1 MRLPLRGG
9 AGNGRDPWGV
19 ELFEDGFVYDLCFL
33 SMDFFLPK
41 RKQIYLIKSF

>member
-9 AGNGRDPWGV
+9 AGNGRDPGGV

-33 SMDFFLPK
+33 SMDFFLTEK
-41 RKQIYLIKSF
+41 ETDIFN